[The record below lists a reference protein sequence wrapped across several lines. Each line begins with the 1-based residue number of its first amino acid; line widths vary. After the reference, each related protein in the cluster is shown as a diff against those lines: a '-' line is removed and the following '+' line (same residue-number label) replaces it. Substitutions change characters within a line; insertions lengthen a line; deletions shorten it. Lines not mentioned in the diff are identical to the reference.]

1 MKRWK
6 SSRTYE
12 GKRKTDDGEKQ
23 MKYLYLHGLGQK
35 PDSWDRVIKE
45 TTVSDSSVS
54 LSLAE
59 MLEGKAATYGE
70 LYAAFSGEC
79 DKEHDEIVLC
89 GLSLGAVLALNY
101 AIDHPDKVKALVL
114 IAAQYKMPKKLL
126 KFQNMLF
133 RFMPNTM
140 FKQFGLKKA
149 DVISLCDT
157 MAELDFRDS
166 LCKVSCPALI
176 VCGEKDNANKKAS
189 KELASY
195 LSDSHFHEL
204 LKAGHEA
211 NIESPEELATVLQE
225 FYDNV
230 E

>member
-1 MKRWK
+1 
-6 SSRTYE
+6 
-12 GKRKTDDGEKQ
+12 

-35 PDSWDRVIKE
+35 PDSWNRVIKE
-45 TTVSDSSVS
+45 TKVSESSVK

-59 MLEGKAATYGE
+59 MLEGKSATYKE
-70 LYAAFSGEC
+70 LYSTFSGEC
-79 DKEHDEIVLC
+79 DKENEEIVLC

-133 RFMPNTM
+133 RFMPNATI
-140 FKQFGLKKA
+140 KQFGFKKA

-166 LCKVSCPALI
+166 LCKVSCPVLI
-176 VCGEKDNANKKAS
+176 VCGEKDDANKKAS

-195 LSDSHFHEL
+195 LSNSCYREL
-204 LKAGHEA
+204 LKTGHEA
-211 NIESPEELATVLQE
+211 NIEDPEGLAAVLQR
-225 FYDNV
+225 FYDDI